1 MSTNIFEIL
10 SPDIDD
16 NDDNLNK
23 DKILEIGKNNVNN
36 YIENQINQN
45 ELQKVETDAQPNI
58 PMLPIKKKKGRK
70 SKQTKLLEQEEI
82 ERNRVPPKLFPELNE
97 KIFDVIKINDKE
109 YFLDCEFGTIYDE
122 DIKHVG
128 IIKNNEYLMYSDI
141 ENNISKILETMKTD
155 KNEINHM
162 TTFH

>member
-23 DKILEIGKNNVNN
+23 DKIFEIGKNNINN
-36 YIENQINQN
+36 YMENQINQN

-82 ERNRVPPKLFPELNE
+82 ERNRVPPN
-97 KIFDVIKINDKE
+97 V
-109 YFLDCEFGTIYDE
+109 FLR
-122 DIKHVG
+122 
-128 IIKNNEYLMYSDI
+128 L
-141 ENNISKILETMKTD
+141 
-155 KNEINHM
+155 
-162 TTFH
+162 